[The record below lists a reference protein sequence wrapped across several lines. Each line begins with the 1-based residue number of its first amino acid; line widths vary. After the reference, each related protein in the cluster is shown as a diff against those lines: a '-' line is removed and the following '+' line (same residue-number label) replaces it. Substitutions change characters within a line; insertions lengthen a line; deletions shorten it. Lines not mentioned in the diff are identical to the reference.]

1 MKYADML
8 VALSD
13 IKIAVRAARSGK
25 SKAFLERSL
34 ARCEAINV
42 DALAAA
48 GAKGVEEIYNYLEFT
63 DFKEAVDKLKESMSA
78 FEKWFDNKIMEL
90 IKSQKSNPFTTAPIF
105 AYVLAKQ
112 NEIKSVQVVMT
123 AKKNNLNVE
132 LVRERIRDLYV

>member
-1 MKYADML
+1 
-8 VALSD
+8 
-13 IKIAVRAARSGK
+13 
-25 SKAFLERSL
+25 
-34 ARCEAINV
+34 
-42 DALAAA
+42 
-48 GAKGVEEIYNYLEFT
+48 
-63 DFKEAVDKLKESMSA
+63 MSA

-90 IKSQKSNPFTTAPIF
+90 IKSQKSNPFTIAPIF